1 MILKM
6 TFFKLMINTV
16 FGKTMENLREQ
27 RDIKLAT
34 TESYLALEPNY
45 HTTEFFTEHLLAIE
59 MKKNSNNYG

>member
-1 MILKM
+1 
-6 TFFKLMINTV
+6 MINTV

-34 TESYLALEPNY
+34 TENYLALEPSY

>member
-6 TFFKLMINTV
+6 TFLKLMINTV

-34 TESYLALEPNY
+34 TENYLALEPSY

-59 MKKNSNNYG
+59 IKKNSNNYG

>member
-6 TFFKLMINTV
+6 TFFKLTINTV

-34 TESYLALEPNY
+34 TENYLVLEPNY